1 MSDKPTFVSRDMMT
15 ADEGYVQWMADI
27 KQRFRQS
34 QIKAAVRVNTAM
46 LEFYWSVGRD
56 LVALRAEER
65 WGAGVVKQFALDM
78 RQAFPDE
85 TGFSYSNVKYM
96 KQWYSFYYERVT
108 KSQRPVGQI
117 GHQAGDELGAA
128 IRQQPADEKSQQLAG
143 QIENLKIGQQV
154 AGQLDENEKGQ
165 QAVDQLE
172 MPDIFGRIP
181 WFHHV
186 LIISKCQTLDEAIF
200 YINKVTEE
208 GWSRSRLESQ
218 MAANLFGSQG
228 AAVTNFEHT
237 LPAPQSQLAKEILKD
252 PYHFGF
258 LSMSEEYE
266 EKDLED
272 ALVSNVTRFLME
284 LGKGFS
290 YVGRQMEL
298 QMPGGQTFF
307 PDLLFYHIP
316 QHRYVVIE
324 LKVVKYIP
332 EFAGK
337 LNFYVTAVDELL
349 RGEGDNPTVGLIICK
364 STDKTVVE
372 WSLRDI
378 NKPLGVSSFQLEQVV
393 ERTVRELELKKEN
406 SRK

>member
-1 MSDKPTFVSRDMMT
+1 MNKKPTFIFRGEMT
-15 ADEGYVQWMADI
+15 TDEGYIQWMADI
-27 KQRFRQS
+27 KQRFRQN
-34 QIKAAVRVNTAM
+34 QIKAAVHVNTAM

-56 LVALRAEER
+56 LVTLRAEER

-96 KQWYSFYYERVT
+96 KQWYSFYYERV
-108 KSQRPVGQI
+108 KKGQQPVGLI
-117 GHQAGDELGAA
+117 GHQAG
-128 IRQQPADEKSQQLAG
+128 DEKSQQLAG
-143 QIENLKIGQQV
+143 QIEGVGKSHQV
-154 AGQLDENEKGQ
+154 GG
-165 QAVDQLE
+165 QLE
-172 MPDIFGRIP
+172 MPEIFGRIP

-186 LIISKCQTLDEAIF
+186 HIISKCLSLDEAMF
-200 YINKVTEE
+200 YINKVAEE
-208 GWSRSRLESQ
+208 GWSRSRLEAQ
-218 MAANLFGSQG
+218 VAANLFGRQG
-228 AAVTNFEHT
+228 AALTNFEHT
-237 LPAPQSQLAKEILKD
+237 LPAPQSQLAKELLKD
-252 PYHFGF
+252 PYHFEF
-258 LSMSEEYE
+258 LSMGEEYE
-266 EKDLED
+266 EHDLED

-324 LKVVKYIP
+324 LKVVKFIP

-337 LNFYVTAVDELL
+337 LNFYVTAIDELM
-349 RGEGDNPTVGLIICK
+349 RGEGDNPTVGLIICR

-378 NKPLGVSSFQLEQVV
+378 NKPLGVSTYQLEELV
-393 ERTVRELELKKEN
+393 ERTVKELEQKKKED
-406 SRK
+406 SHK

>member
-1 MSDKPTFVSRDMMT
+1 MT

-34 QIKAAVRVNTAM
+34 QLKAAVRVNTAM

-78 RQAFPDE
+78 RQAFPNE

-108 KSQRPVGQI
+108 KGQRPVGQI
-117 GHQAGDELGAA
+117 RHQAGDQLEVV
-128 IRQQPADEKSQQLAG
+128 EK
-143 QIENLKIGQQV
+143 KQQV
-154 AGQLDENEKGQ
+154 AGQIETLKKGQ
-165 QAVDQLE
+165 QAAGQLE
-172 MPDIFGRIP
+172 MPEIFGRIP

-186 LIISKCQTLDEAIF
+186 QIISKCQSLDEALF
-200 YINKVTEE
+200 YINKVVEE
-208 GWSRSRLESQ
+208 GWSRSRLENQ
-218 MAANLFGSQG
+218 IAANLFGSQG
-228 AAVTNFEHT
+228 AAITNFSST
-237 LPAPQSQLAKEILKD
+237 LPDTQSQLAKEILKD
-252 PYHFGF
+252 PYHFDF
-258 LSMSEEYE
+258 LSMKEEYE
-266 EKDLED
+266 EEDLED
-272 ALVSNVTRFLME
+272 ALVSKVTQFLLE

-298 QMPGGQTFF
+298 QMPDGQTFF

-316 QHRYVVIE
+316 QHRYVVVE
-324 LKVVKYIP
+324 LKVVKFIP

-349 RGEGDNPTVGLIICK
+349 RAEGDNPTVGLIICK

-372 WSLRDI
+372 WSLKGI
-378 NKPLGVSSFQLEQVV
+378 NKPLGVSTYQLEQVV
-393 ERTVRELELKKEN
+393 ERTVRELEQ
-406 SRK
+406 RKRESGGAERAGSTQIE

>member
-1 MSDKPTFVSRDMMT
+1 MTNKPTFVSRDMMT

-34 QIKAAVRVNTAM
+34 QLKAAVRVNTAM

-65 WGAGVVKQFALDM
+65 WGAGIVKQFALDM
-78 RQAFPDE
+78 RQAFPNE
-85 TGFSYSNVKYM
+85 TGFSHTNVKYM
-96 KQWYSFYYERVT
+96 KRWYLFYYERVI
-108 KSQRPVGQI
+108 KGQQPVDQI
-117 GHQAGDELGAA
+117 RHQAGDEKSHQLGDQLEV
-128 IRQQPADEKSQQLAG
+128 IEKS
-143 QIENLKIGQQV
+143 QQV
-154 AGQLDENEKGQ
+154 AGQLEGDKKGH
-165 QAVDQLE
+165 QAGDQLE
-172 MPDIFGRIP
+172 MPEIFGRIP
-181 WFHHV
+181 WRHHV
-186 LIISKCQTLDEAIF
+186 HIISKCQSLDEALF
-200 YINKVTEE
+200 YINKVAEE
-208 GWSRSRLESQ
+208 GWSRSRLEDQ
-218 MAANLFGSQG
+218 IAANLYGSHG
-228 AAVTNFEHT
+228 AAVTNFANT

-252 PYHFGF
+252 PYHFDF
-258 LSMSEEYE
+258 LSMNEEYE
-266 EKDLED
+266 ERDLEE
-272 ALVSNVTRFLME
+272 ALVAKVTQFLIE

-372 WSLRDI
+372 WSLKDI
-378 NKPLGVSSFQLEQVV
+378 NKPLGVSTYQLEQVV
-393 ERTVRELELKKEN
+393 ARTVKELEQKKEN
-406 SRK
+406 ARK